1 MKLTF
6 ATYVTIVMVKES
18 QLYFVFSLT
27 SMFRTNPRQRL
38 ITKSEQWLQNEIRE
52 FFDFSPHF
60 EFGGELW
67 WVAKC
72 SISLVGKWYILIVL
86 QCSTHLWEVRQS
98 STGPKMTWWTKFYIF
113 KGRWTMLYWSSWS
126 SRTKFYKNW
135 VMLDIVLQILNMV

>member
-1 MKLTF
+1 MHKL
-6 ATYVTIVMVKES
+6 IMHNS
-18 QLYFVFSLT
+18 
-27 SMFRTNPRQRL
+27 QRL
-38 ITKSEQWLQNEIRE
+38 KNAYFRCNKHPLKVNSFGDTRWCSWSGNGTFDSEISVTQKR
-52 FFDFSPHF
+52 
-60 EFGGELW
+60 

-72 SISLVGKWYILIVL
+72 SISLVVKWYILIVW